1 MNQPLRIGLIRCRH
15 GEPSPSDCL
24 GDYTRSGPRRG
35 GRRSLQRQR
44 RAAGDLAAG
53 RGLLSA
59 VGLGG
64 FAMKPQE
71 SLTEISAPTR
81 EEEQAEIIRRLEEDI
96 IFGRFA
102 PRPRLVE
109 DTLMQ
114 RYGASRHFVRQ
125 AL

>member
-59 VGLGG
+59 VGMGG
-64 FAMKPQE
+64 FAMQPQE
-71 SLTEISAPTR
+71 YLSGILAPTH
-81 EEEQAEIIRRLEEDI
+81 EEEQAEVISGLDEDYI
-96 IFGRFA
+96 LRRFA
-102 PRPRLVE
+102 
-109 DTLMQ
+109 
-114 RYGASRHFVRQ
+114 AS
-125 AL
+125 LL